1 MITTNLHDTFKFK
14 QPREIACLRFITNYT
29 SAVVYHQ
36 TERAYKLYGKLYL
49 IQKPTTSSISRY
61 GHSLYTI
68 VCHATPQFTSSSLLR
83 TRSMPACLL
92 HARPVDI
99 GSSTCPEL
107 RNPKSRAVAVHL
119 ANFYTRKQETVLV
132 FRRHCATV

>member
-1 MITTNLHDTFKFK
+1 MTITNLHDTFKFK

-29 SAVVYHQ
+29 SAI
-36 TERAYKLYGKLYL
+36 AYKLYGKLYL
-49 IQKPTTSSISRY
+49 IQKPTTSPISRY
-61 GHSLYTI
+61 GHSLYAI
-68 VCHATPQFTSSSLLR
+68 VRHATPQFTSSSLLR